1 MKEETYIKA
10 KVIMD
15 EVEYLRSLK
24 KFDRPPEC
32 YHVSFGLPSGG
43 GVLANAADIGQ
54 IGMKSLIN
62 AFAVIVDGLIAEKL
76 QKLEDL
82 QE

>member
-10 KVIMD
+10 KAIMD

-24 KFDRPPEC
+24 KFDFQPEC
-32 YHVSFGLPSGG
+32 YHVSFGLSSGS
-43 GVLANAADIGQ
+43 GVSANATDIGRN
-54 IGMKSLIN
+54 GMRSLIN
-62 AFAVIVDGLIAEKL
+62 AYVVIVDGLIAEKL
-76 QKLEDL
+76 QKLEEL